1 MKFRLE
7 LELENDAMKTAEDI
21 ENALTA
27 LVKSQRLTRYVGS
40 NRIISKIDGAM
51 ILTKTATRPAN
62 GNSQGSFRR
71 TERCIR
77 PILGRCPPA
86 GLSHGTRQLSDIFV

>member
-27 LVKSQRLTRYVGS
+27 LVKSQRLTRYVGG

-51 ILTKTATRPAN
+51 ILDKN
-62 GNSQGSFRR
+62 GNTTGKW
-71 TERCIR
+71 EIVKD
-77 PILGRCPPA
+77 
-86 GLSHGTRQLSDIFV
+86 LSAALNAVSDQYWADAHRSD

>member
-7 LELENDAMKTAEDI
+7 LELENDAMQTAKDI

-27 LVKSQRLTRYVGS
+27 LVKSQRLTLYVGS

-51 ILTKTATRPAN
+51 ILDKN
-62 GNSQGSFRR
+62 GN
-71 TERCIR
+71 T
-77 PILGRCPPA
+77 A
-86 GLSHGTRQLSDIFV
+86 GKWEIVKDLSAALNAVSDQYWADAHQPD